1 MTPFAH
7 EGGVAVASFE
17 PAEVEILARL
27 ASEVQDLLTNTTDAA
42 GDAIR
47 SPAIDRL
54 LPAGYGD
61 DGENDAEFRRFT
73 SEGLIER
80 KVRNAQVIIETL
92 SSVEGFPRLVE
103 LDAAASQAWLRGLT
117 DIRLSIAA
125 DLGIE
130 HDDDELHI
138 ADGDLYLLEVYRW
151 LAFVQES
158 LIDTLEIHSS

>member
-27 ASEVQDLLTNTTDAA
+27 ASEVQDLLTNTTDAE

-47 SPAIDRL
+47 SSAIDRL

-92 SSVEGFPRLVE
+92 SSVDGFPGLVE

-125 DLGIE
+125 GLGIE
-130 HDDDELHI
+130 HDDDELHLTG
-138 ADGDLYLLEVYRW
+138 GDLYLLEVYRW

-158 LIDTLEIHSS
+158 LIDTLEIRSS